1 MRGTA
6 SVIAVAA
13 AHDPVD
19 LVVSSV
25 TTYELLTGVEK
36 CADPARERGKVE
48 RLLTTIRQVDFDL
61 SAASAAANIRADLE
75 SRGEMIGPYDVLI
88 AGVARSQGMVLV
100 TDNLQEFVR
109 VSGLTVENW
118 LTATPGR

>member
-6 SVIAVAA
+6 SVVAAAA

-36 CADPARERGKVE
+36 CANPTRERGKVE
-48 RLLTTIRQVDFDL
+48 RFLTTIRQVDFDH

-88 AGVARSQGMVLV
+88 AGVARS
-100 TDNLQEFVR
+100 
-109 VSGLTVENW
+109 
-118 LTATPGR
+118 